1 MLSTIVFIA
10 ILAGPFILFLISA
23 LTQRAKTTGILGGI
37 KMPKM
42 AKTPKGSTEPGA
54 AGSAPAAR
62 APKVKRTTMRAR
74 RVTYCGRGLSHFA
87 LAIVGSEDAC
97 RHCGRLESV
106 PPGGGEDD
114 EAHAAVAEVE
124 QLLDRGQQ

>member
-1 MLSTIVFIA
+1 MLSTVLFIV
-10 ILAGPFILFLISA
+10 ILAAPFILFLFNA

-37 KMPKM
+37 KMPKS
-42 AKTPKGSTEPGA
+42 ANAAGE
-54 AGSAPAAR
+54 AGSAPTAR
-62 APKVKRTTMRAR
+62 APKAKRTTMRAR

-87 LAIVGSEDAC
+87 LGIIGSEDAC

-106 PPGGGEDD
+106 PPVGGQDD

-124 QLLDRGQQ
+124 QLLDHGPK

>member
-1 MLSTIVFIA
+1 MLSTILFFA

-23 LTQRAKTTGILGGI
+23 LSQRAKTTGILGGI
-37 KMPKM
+37 KMPKGM
-42 AKTPKGSTEPGA
+42 RASGEPGA
-54 AGSAPAAR
+54 AREAK
-62 APKVKRTTMRAR
+62 APKAKRTTMRAR

-87 LAIVGSEDAC
+87 LAIIGSEDAC

-124 QLLDRGQQ
+124 QLLDSGTK

>member
-1 MLSTIVFIA
+1 MLSTILFIA

-23 LTQRAKTTGILGGI
+23 LSQRAKTTGILGGI
-37 KMPKM
+37 KMPKGM
-42 AKTPKGSTEPGA
+42 KMPGEPGAARAAKTPKA
-54 AGSAPAAR
+54 
-62 APKVKRTTMRAR
+62 KRTTMRAR

-106 PPGGGEDD
+106 PPGSGADD
-114 EAHAAVAEVE
+114 EAEAAVAEVE
-124 QLLDRGQQ
+124 QLLDSGPK